1 MDLNPNAIREK
12 FGDDYIADERTFIMG
27 IDQRL
32 TRHFAERF
40 IGLTALETCTGA
52 GFTTISLARTAKHV
66 ITVEIDESI
75 QKKAI
80 SNIKKAGLSAKVSF
94 LLGSILETEIIKR
107 IPKVDAVFID
117 PDWAV
122 TGPDHIYRFQQSN
135 TQPPADLVLRN
146 MLKLTDNVAIVL
158 PPFIPVE
165 EFEGL
170 PKHELEK
177 IYLGESHELYCLY
190 FGDLIRSSGKSEFRV
205 TE

>member
-1 MDLNPNAIREK
+1 MILNPNEIREK

-27 IDQRL
+27 IDQRI

-40 IGLTALETCTGA
+40 IGLHILETCTGA

-94 LLGSILETEIIKR
+94 LRGSILETKTIKK

-135 TQPPADLVLRN
+135 TNHQR
-146 MLKLTDNVAIVL
+146 I
-158 PPFIPVE
+158 
-165 EFEGL
+165 
-170 PKHELEK
+170 
-177 IYLGESHELYCLY
+177 
-190 FGDLIRSSGKSEFRV
+190 
-205 TE
+205 